1 MKYNLH
7 GSEFFL
13 ITAECAW
20 GNVSAHPHFF
30 PFYHPQGVLNK
41 YLETNSDLA
50 HCGGITVIWEI
61 RKWNQASWFCSFL
74 FPFLLHS
81 RVERSTQTHMRCS
94 GFAQRQ
100 QETCYYKVFLLWQY
114 YHVNPHMGFFFVH
127 PLSFLTQLDTP
138 CLDICQSRKSEGYSG
153 SYGIVSVWKISLF
166 IWVLLGFG
174 FCNIFA
180 SCNSLWVVLF

>member
-114 YHVNPHMGFFFVH
+114 YHVNPHMGFFFCSPSKFSDTIRYSLLRHMPVQKIWRI
-127 PLSFLTQLDTP
+127 FWQLWNCQ
-138 CLDICQSRKSEGYSG
+138 CLKDIL
-153 SYGIVSVWKISLF
+153 IH
-166 IWVLLGFG
+166 LGFAW
-174 FCNIFA
+174 FWF
-180 SCNSLWVVLF
+180 L